1 MALAAASLFPTTSP
15 AKQRAV
21 VGPRGLDRR
30 IESILGSSEARR
42 GFWGIEVVRASD
54 GKILYARDPDHLFLP
69 ASNMKLF
76 TTAAALEKL
85 GPDFVF
91 RTTVESDAR
100 PDPDGRVGDLYL
112 VGRGDP
118 NLSGRVLPYR
128 LKTERGQ
135 PADAALES
143 LADQIVSEGI
153 HEVIGN
159 VVADDSYFV
168 FEPYG
173 PNWAE
178 EDVVWGYGA
187 PVTALAFN
195 DNALTLRV
203 QPGTAAG
210 EPARVST
217 EPVAD
222 YYQLKSLVLTAA
234 AGATKH
240 ILIERAAGSTEL
252 DVWGQIPLGSSDGDG
267 DGEETLAIADPP
279 RLAGELFRRA
289 LERRSIAVRGEVRV
303 QHFTPFETAARRDA
317 ASGPSSATPPAP
329 RPVLALHGSLP
340 LGEDVKLINKVSQN
354 LHAEMLLRTLGKQVK
369 NEGSRQAG
377 LSVLED
383 FGDLAGVKKAEIHFA
398 DGSGLSREALVAPR
412 AVVKLLE
419 FMARS
424 PRFGTFLDSLPVA
437 AVDGTLAERFHH
449 TAVEGHVHAKTGTL
463 KHVNALSGYMDLP
476 SGERLAFSM
485 SGNNDTLEA
494 RGGEEIIDRMCVAV
508 FEWFARH
515 RR

>member
-1 MALAAASLFPTTSP
+1 LLPTTSP

-21 VGPRGLDRR
+21 IGPRGLERR
-30 IESILGSSEARR
+30 IESILGASEARR

-76 TTAAALEKL
+76 TTAGALEKL
-85 GPDFVF
+85 GPDFTF
-91 RTTVESDAR
+91 RTTVESDAG

-128 LKTERGQ
+128 LKTEQGQ

-143 LADQIVSEGI
+143 LADQIVSQGI

-159 VVADDSYFV
+159 LVADDSYFV
-168 FEPYG
+168 FEPYV
-173 PNWAE
+173 PSWAE

-195 DNALTLRV
+195 DNALALRV

-217 EPVAD
+217 EPVAG

-240 ILIERAAGSTEL
+240 IFIERAAGSTEL
-252 DVWGQIPLGSSDGDG
+252 EVRGEIPLGSSDS

-289 LERRSIAVRGEVRV
+289 LERRSIVVRGEVRV
-303 QHFTPFETAARRDA
+303 LHFTPFETAARQGA
-317 ASGPSSATPPAP
+317 ASGPASATPPAA
-329 RPVLALHGSLP
+329 RPVLALHASLP
-340 LGEDVKLINKVSQN
+340 LGEDIRLINKVSQN
-354 LHAEMLLRTLGKQVK
+354 LHAEMLLRTLGRQVK

-377 LSVLED
+377 LGVLED
-383 FGDLAGVKKAEIHFA
+383 FADLAGIGKTEIHFA
-398 DGSGLSREALVAPR
+398 DGSGLSREALVTPR
-412 AVVKLLE
+412 ALVKLLE

-424 PRFGTFLDSLPVA
+424 PRFETFLNSLPVA

-449 TAVEGHVHAKTGTL
+449 TAVEGRVRAKSGTL
-463 KHVNALSGYMDLP
+463 NHVNALSGYMDLP

-485 SGNNDTLEA
+485 FGNNDTLDA
-494 RGGEEIIDRMCVAV
+494 RGGEEIIDRMCVAI